1 MHVLFAGG
9 GTAGHIN
16 PALAV
21 ASALCAKD
29 PKMQISYIGTKKG
42 LESRL
47 VPEAGYAFYTID
59 VAGFQRRLSFQS
71 IKRNLSAVGK
81 VFSASHDAKRL
92 LKDLKPDVV
101 VGTGGYVSGPVL
113 REAVK
118 LGLPTLIHEQNA
130 FPGVTTKMLA
140 PKVDRVLLAM
150 PKAEQYIKSRTK
162 PSVVGNPVRSA
173 LLAVAKPQARQTL
186 GIPADCPVLLSFGG
200 SLGARPINEAVAGL
214 MAMRPGQ
221 PPYYHIHATGKSGYQ
236 STLEQ
241 LKHASVQPDG
251 DRLRVREYIDDMD
264 LCLAAAD
271 LVVCRAGA
279 ITLSELAVCGKPSI
293 LIPSPYVAENHQYHN
308 AMSLKEVG
316 AAEVIEEKDLTPE
329 RLAAAVERLLFD
341 PAALKKMSQKALAAA
356 FPNAAERIAAD
367 VLQLA
372 DGAHSVQCGAK

>member
-21 ASALCAKD
+21 ASALRARDATLK
-29 PKMQISYIGTKKG
+29 ISYIGTKKG

-59 VAGFQRRLSFQS
+59 VAGFQRKLSVQNL
-71 IKRNLSAVGK
+71 KRNVSAVRK

-118 LGLPTLIHEQNA
+118 LGIPTLIHEQNA

-150 PKAEQYIKSRTK
+150 PKAAQYLKCRTE
-162 PSVVGNPVRSA
+162 PLIVGNPVRSA
-173 LLAVAKPQARQTL
+173 LKTSTKPEARKKL
-186 GIPADCPVLLSFGG
+186 GIPEGEPMLLSFGG
-200 SLGARPINEAVAGL
+200 SLGARPINEAIAGL
-214 MAMRPGQ
+214 MADRENQ

-236 STLEQ
+236 TTLAL
-241 LKHASVQPDG
+241 LKQMNVDIDG

-279 ITLSELAVCGKPSI
+279 ITLSELEVCGKPSI

-308 AMSLKEVG
+308 AMSLCEAG
-316 AAEVIEEKDLTPE
+316 AAVVIEEKDLTPE
-329 RLAAAVERLLFD
+329 RLSAAVRELLFDASRLNKMHQKALEIALPDAADQIAAAVMKL
-341 PAALKKMSQKALAAA
+341 
-356 FPNAAERIAAD
+356 AAERN
-367 VLQLA
+367 
-372 DGAHSVQCGAK
+372 